1 MVTRRTRN
9 PNKTQGVRMR
19 CAAFA
24 LALILGC
31 LSGTSTAQTAPQALP
46 KAEQILDRYIEA
58 IGGLAAMEKINNR
71 VTKGT
76 MSIPA
81 AGVTLSITVYQAR
94 PNKYYSVMDSAA
106 TGKVETGSDGEV
118 AWQMSA
124 TGGPQIFEG
133 KEKASQLHLNIFDR
147 LAYWRKIF
155 KQVETTGTEDVAGK
169 PCYKV
174 LATPPDLAPQTFFFD
189 KESGLLVKFLMT
201 AESQMGAIQVESFP
215 SDYQRIDGILMP
227 RKNVVKTV
235 GPERIATIESIEQ
248 NVDLPADRFALPA
261 EIKAMVKKNP

>member
-1 MVTRRTRN
+1 MSALT
-9 PNKTQGVRMR
+9 
-19 CAAFA
+19 
-24 LALILGC
+24 LALILGY

-76 MSIPA
+76 MDIPT
-81 AGVTLSITVYQAR
+81 AGVKLSITVYQAR

-118 AWQMSA
+118 VWQIS
-124 TGGPQIFEG
+124 TTSGPQIFEG
-133 KEKASQLHLNIFDR
+133 KEKASQLHLNVFDR

-169 PCYKV
+169 SCYKV
-174 LATPPDLAPQTFFFD
+174 LATPPDLAPQTLFFD
-189 KESGLLVKFLMT
+189 KESGLLVKLVDDRGKPDGRHPGGVF
-201 AESQMGAIQVESFP
+201 SQ
-215 SDYQRIDGILMP
+215 R
-227 RKNVVKTV
+227 
-235 GPERIATIESIEQ
+235 
-248 NVDLPADRFALPA
+248 LPADRRHSVAAQECGQDRRPG
-261 EIKAMVKKNP
+261 KDRND